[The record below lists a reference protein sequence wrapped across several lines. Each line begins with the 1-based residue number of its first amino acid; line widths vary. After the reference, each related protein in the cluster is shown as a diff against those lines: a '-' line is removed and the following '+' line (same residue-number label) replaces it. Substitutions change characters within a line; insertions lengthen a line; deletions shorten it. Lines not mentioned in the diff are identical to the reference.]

1 LLTPITCAA
10 GSWAT
15 LSLVMLVPKSKTDV
29 AHN

>member
-15 LSLVMLVPKSKTDV
+15 LSLVKLVPKPEPDV
-29 AHN
+29 AHK